1 MTYAVSQHAE
11 VPLLSLPDDWSG
23 AITTLEIEISLSLSL
38 SLSLSV
44 SSFSSASSFPFF
56 SLLLD
61 NSFTLYRIVHMDLF
75 LSCYTLH

>member
-23 AITTLEIEISLSLSL
+23 AITTLEIEISLSL

>member
-23 AITTLEIEISLSLSL
+23 AITTLEIEI
-38 SLSLSV
+38 SLSV

>member
-38 SLSLSV
+38 SLSLCL
-44 SSFSSASSFPFF
+44 FFLLCFFFP
-56 SLLLD
+56 LLLP
-61 NSFTLYRIVHMDLF
+61 FT
-75 LSCYTLH
+75 